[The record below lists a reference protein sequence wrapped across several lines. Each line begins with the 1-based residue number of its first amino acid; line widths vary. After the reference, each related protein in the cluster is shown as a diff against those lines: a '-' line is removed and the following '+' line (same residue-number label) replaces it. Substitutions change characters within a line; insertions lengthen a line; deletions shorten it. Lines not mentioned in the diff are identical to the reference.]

1 MLLNKYD
8 FYDIYAVITS
18 IRLNPKAD
26 YNREIINA
34 VCKVLSEKQA
44 SNCIEPNI
52 IRNALKSIK
61 SIDKEVFRWVYVDNV
76 YTYVDRIVKDEFY
89 YGFLLNAFN
98 LLSFCAQNKDFD
110 RLYDLA
116 DSLHNIPIF
125 IADESKNFKKLV
137 KKQVISYDKK
147 YKTDLWRELTKS

>member
-44 SNCIEPNI
+44 YNCIEPNI
-52 IRNALKSIK
+52 IRNALKNIK
-61 SIDKEVFRWVYVDNV
+61 SIDKTTIENIYVGNLN
-76 YTYVDRIVKDEFY
+76 KALDE
-89 YGFLLNAFN
+89 LFN
-98 LLSFCAQNKDFD
+98 N
-110 RLYDLA
+110 
-116 DSLHNIPIF
+116 
-125 IADESKNFKKLV
+125 
-137 KKQVISYDKK
+137 
-147 YKTDLWRELTKS
+147 